1 MTEPTPPGP
10 EGAPDASRDPHA
22 PGPPPFPGRV
32 PPPDPPAV
40 PPPPMPPPPAGP
52 GSTPPPPAP
61 PPYGGPPYGPPP
73 YGGPAAPDG
82 VPYADFGL
90 RLGGWLID
98 FVILTL
104 PTLLITAPFH
114 VVHRVHAYVRGMH
127 AFRYHVGP
135 VGVLIDAAIVI
146 LYGGILC
153 GLPRGQTFGMMATR
167 TRVVS
172 AGTGDA
178 VGFPR
183 AFARAAFEY
192 LMLVALILPWVID
205 MLFPLWDSRKQTLHD
220 KVTDTVVITV

>member
-1 MTEPTPPGP
+1 
-10 EGAPDASRDPHA
+10 
-22 PGPPPFPGRV
+22 
-32 PPPDPPAV
+32 
-40 PPPPMPPPPAGP
+40 MPPPPAGP
-52 GSTPPPPAP
+52 GATAP
-61 PPYGGPPYGPPP
+61 PPYGAPDYGAPPYGPPSYGAPGYGPPP
-73 YGGPAAPDG
+73 YVGPDGPGG

-98 FVILTL
+98 FLILTI

-135 VGVLIDAAIVI
+135 VGVLIDAAVVI

-172 AGTGDA
+172 AGTGGP

-192 LMLVALILPWVID
+192 LMVVALILPWVID
-205 MLFPLWDSRKQTLHD
+205 MLFPLWDARKQTLHD